1 MPKRSANVRAGVQ
14 RNKPKVQ
21 KSFELVRPETVVS
34 EKPDTTDEAAVI
46 PASTIVSAPK
56 KHITPKKQATS
67 LEPEKRITPKKQ
79 VTPLEPEEPITPK
92 KQATSLEPEKQEDS
106 EAAMPKGSAAARMAA
121 RRRAAQKA
129 QQRSAVSLITAEH
142 FAYVR
147 RDLITIAI
155 LACIMFTA
163 IIVLYFTIGKA

>member
-1 MPKRSANVRAGVQ
+1 MPKKSANVRGGAQ

-21 KSFELVRPETVVS
+21 KSFELVCPERDVS
-34 EKPDTTDEAAVI
+34 EKPDTTDLAAVV
-46 PASTIVSAPK
+46 PASTTVSTREK
-56 KHITPKKQATS
+56 DITPKKQATP
-67 LEPEKRITPKKQ
+67 PE
-79 VTPLEPEEPITPK
+79 
-92 KQATSLEPEKQEDS
+92 SEKQDEG
-106 EAAMPKGSAAARMAA
+106 ENVIPKGSAAARMAA

-129 QQRSAVSLITAEH
+129 QQRNASSLITAEH

-163 IIVLYFTIGKA
+163 IIVLYYTIGKA

>member
-1 MPKRSANVRAGVQ
+1 MPKKSASVRSGTQ

-21 KSFELVRPETVVS
+21 KSFELVRSETEVS
-34 EKPDTTDEAAVI
+34 EMPDTANVATVT
-46 PASTIVSAPK
+46 PALTTVST
-56 KHITPKKQATS
+56 
-67 LEPEKRITPKKQ
+67 PEK
-79 VTPLEPEEPITPK
+79 PITPK
-92 KQATSLEPEKQEDS
+92 KQPAPLEPEKQDDS
-106 EAAMPKGSAAARMAA
+106 EATMPKGSAAARMAV

-129 QQRSAVSLITAEH
+129 QQRNAISLITAEH

-163 IIVLYFTIGKA
+163 IIVLYVTIGRA

>member
-1 MPKRSANVRAGVQ
+1 MPKKSASVRSGTQ

-21 KSFELVRPETVVS
+21 KSFELVRSETDAS
-34 EKPDTTDEAAVI
+34 EIPDTANVATVA
-46 PASTIVSAPK
+46 PALTTVST
-56 KHITPKKQATS
+56 
-67 LEPEKRITPKKQ
+67 PEN
-79 VTPLEPEEPITPK
+79 PITPTK
-92 KQATSLEPEKQEDS
+92 HPAPLEPEKQDDS
-106 EAAMPKGSAAARMAA
+106 EATMPKGSAAARMAA

-129 QQRSAVSLITAEH
+129 QQRNAVSLITAEH

-163 IIVLYFTIGKA
+163 IIVLYVTIGRT